1 MVMKKTN
8 VKKLRNLIIFLLAI
22 FLIFIILL
30 NTSHNYN
37 LEYTIKDVKVNENYQ
52 KKAKYYSFVF
62 TYENN
67 EYEVISFDKYTNKR
81 KLVTDISIS
90 KENDNT
96 CLSFTSKYVNLY
108 DVCKSSDT
116 FYYKNNNNDFKT
128 NKTYKNILIDNLNN
142 QTFLLWNYHEF
153 VYLSPKKETT
163 ISLFNKDVYNLNLI
177 YQTDKTLLIPN
188 YNEDYKFTKIYQIN
202 YKNAKTSE
210 INLRFELYFDSY
222 FLGDYKNRVYLYDN
236 KNELEYYFDL
246 KKKEIYKTDYKILVN
261 KKWESVTNQKL
272 KNNKLSFEE
281 TKIYNYT
288 LKDNKLYGGFN
299 KDYLVTNKEVS
310 KIIKTD
316 NLDIYYISND
326 TLYYFN
332 PLYGEKTLLK
342 YSEWEFNNNNM
353 IFIF

>member
-37 LEYTIKDVKVNENYQ
+37 LEYTIKDVKVNENYH

-81 KLVTDISIS
+81 KLVKDISIS
-90 KENDNT
+90 KENDNI

-177 YQTDKTLLIPN
+177 YQTDNTLLIPN

-236 KNELEYYFDL
+236 KNELEYFLDL